1 MVHRFLILM
10 RYISGSTE
18 NKAIS
23 LTVGIYLGVFPVI
36 GTTTIMCFLAGF
48 LFRLNHFI
56 LQSLNILLAPIQLLL
71 VFPFLKA
78 GRVLFFQDKSLLP
91 GDFTEIYWFGNES
104 WEGMVYILKTLGGG
118 VLVWL
123 IFAITTGLFF
133 YGLLNKINYGKSEM
147 SEV

>member
-1 MVHRFLILM
+1 M
-10 RYISGSTE
+10 RNISGPSN

-36 GTTTIMCFLAGF
+36 GTTTIMCLLAGF

-71 VFPFLKA
+71 VYPFLKA

-123 IFAITTGLFF
+123 IFALTTGFF
-133 YGLLNKINYGKSEM
+133 LNKLLDTIIANFISWKEI
-147 SEV
+147 